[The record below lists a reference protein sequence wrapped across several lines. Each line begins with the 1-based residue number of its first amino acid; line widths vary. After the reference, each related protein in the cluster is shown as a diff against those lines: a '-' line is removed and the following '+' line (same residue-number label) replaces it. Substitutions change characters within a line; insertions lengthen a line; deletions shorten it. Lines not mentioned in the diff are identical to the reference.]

1 MSDNSSLSGQSK
13 ESVLHVQDYLMM
25 LRNRWKEAILVF
37 LLVFISCAV
46 LTRMMT
52 PMYTTS
58 MRFEIKM
65 PRNLIDVHGGV
76 NPIITE
82 AASSSSYM
90 QTQFEL
96 LVTEENLKAVA
107 NRLGLPKEWNVSAKV
122 AAGRLKGMIM
132 VQPMRSTDLIDVV
145 VTGSDARLVQ
155 RVCEAVPLAYKEVR
169 EAKEENLINRTIEA
183 RFALIRARHDELER
197 KADVVRQYIRSG
209 KYVDSAI
216 WSKGSGGGMLTDGDS
231 TESRMRALQS
241 QKNALEA
248 EISTSEVHISELQKL
263 GDEELL
269 GYVRRTGILSA
280 ESYSSSRVRALS
292 EQYNS
297 EIETRKRMIM
307 EGIGENHPKIQLLD
321 AQHKTTQDELYA
333 ELIGMRD
340 AMMNQLNMKK
350 AELAGVDK
358 ELAIEKEK
366 LRGLL
371 LENQKTMRALQE
383 YNAEKQ
389 RYDQLENDY
398 IADRIRLT
406 APRDTIVIHSEPPLP
421 GAPSSPNYKL
431 NLTIG
436 AVVGLIAGIVVA
448 FIYNYF
454 DTSIKTLE
462 EAERQL
468 GLPVMGVIP
477 QDAGLFLV
485 QGGNSPD
492 AEAYRILRTNIEL
505 KKSLF
510 KSSVYA
516 VVSSN
521 AGEGKTTTLSNL
533 AYVCAQSGYST
544 LMIDGDLRR
553 PRLASYSEIAN
564 DRGLTNY
571 LSEDTE
577 LKDVIFKTELPNL
590 YILPS
595 GPKTNDPSGMLASY
609 RMDRLLQ
616 EAARRFDIVLV
627 DSPPMLGVS
636 DASLIVSKVDAT
648 LIVLQP
654 RKMPVKALQRSK
666 ALIEDAGGK
675 IMGLVLNNVD
685 ITGDSQ
691 YQYYTTYYSY
701 YTNDNKRPEP
711 QPIVKKAQQSAAAPT
726 PSSSSTSSK
735 LAALSSKPA
744 PSSQSSTQSAAPQD
758 DDQDLY

>member
-13 ESVLHVQDYLMM
+13 ESVLHIQDYLMM

-107 NRLGLPKEWNVSAKV
+107 NRLGLPKEWGVSDKV
-122 AAGRLKGMIM
+122 AAGRLKNMIV
-132 VQPMRSTDLIDVV
+132 VQPMRSTDLIDVI

-155 RVCEAVPLAYKEVR
+155 RICEAVPLAYKEVR

-183 RFALIRARHDELER
+183 RFALIRTRHDELER

-209 KYVDSAI
+209 KYVDSGI
-216 WSKGSGGGMLTDGDS
+216 WSKGNGGMLADGDS
-231 TESRMRALQS
+231 TESRMHALQS

-292 EQYNS
+292 EQYNT
-297 EIETRKRMIM
+297 EEETRKTMIM

-321 AQHKTTQDELYA
+321 AQHKSTQDELYT

-358 ELAIEKEK
+358 ELAVEKEK

-383 YNAEKQ
+383 YNAEKE

-406 APRDTIVIHSEPPLP
+406 APRDTIVIHSEPQLP

-431 NLTIG
+431 NLSIG
-436 AVVGLIAGIVVA
+436 AVVGLIAGVVVA

-510 KSSVYA
+510 KSSVYC

-521 AGEGKTTTLSNL
+521 AGEGKTTTLCNL

-544 LMIDGDLRR
+544 LMIDADLRR
-553 PRLASYSEIAN
+553 PRLASYSEIVN

-577 LKDVIFKTELPNL
+577 LKEVIFKTALPNL

-595 GPKTNDPSGMLASY
+595 GPQATDPSGMLASY

-648 LIVLQP
+648 LVVLQP
-654 RKMPVKALQRSK
+654 RKMPVKALQRTKS
-666 ALIEDAGGK
+666 LIEDAGGK

-711 QPIVKKAQQSAAAPT
+711 KPLTQKAQQQTSA
-726 PSSSSTSSK
+726 SSSANP
-735 LAALSSKPA
+735 AALASQTNTKPA
-744 PSSQSSTQSAAPQD
+744 ASSQASAPSATQD